1 MDKDIIGVYGQDLEK
16 EGLEYL
22 RKGMECINAIKVCL
36 KDIEENDKNL
46 DTFLKSILCENDYEY
61 VKALMNGEEP
71 KNNPIELEKIKV
83 LKPHI
88 AQIYM
93 TNKAKENFMSIH
105 GGLLKLV
112 DDDLLNEV
120 ITKKLK

>member
-1 MDKDIIGVYGQDLEK
+1 MDKDRIGVYGQDLEK

-22 RKGMECINAIKVCL
+22 RKGMESINAIKVCL

-93 TNKAKENFMSIH
+93 TNRAKENFMSIH
-105 GGLLKLV
+105 DGLLKLV

-120 ITKKLK
+120 ITKK